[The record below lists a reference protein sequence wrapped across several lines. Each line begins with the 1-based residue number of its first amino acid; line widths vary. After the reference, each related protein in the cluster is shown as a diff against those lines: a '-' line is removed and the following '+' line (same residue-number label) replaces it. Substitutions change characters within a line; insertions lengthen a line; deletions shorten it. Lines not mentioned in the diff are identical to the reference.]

1 MVVVTETVAPMEA
14 DTDTVVDGVQLRMA
28 QAGVMAMGMVVL
40 GEVIGQA
47 LATMVAILL
56 LTMLRQLLMRRQ

>member
-14 DTDTVVDGVQLRMA
+14 DTDTVVDGVQRRMA

-40 GEVIGQA
+40 GEAIGRA

-56 LTMLRQLLMRRQ
+56 LTMLRR